1 MGAPKAVVYC
11 GKCGNSLIVG
21 SLPETGPVRVAPCRF
36 CIRKATQ
43 EGYVAGRTSA
53 IAELY
58 VEKPNDQNQV

>member
-1 MGAPKAVVYC
+1 MTAPKTVVYC

-21 SLPETGPVRVAPCRF
+21 RLPETAPLRVAPCRF
-36 CIRKATQ
+36 CIQKATR

-58 VEKPNDQNQV
+58 VENPDD